1 MEIGLKIRELM
12 VQEKLEIPEIAKK
25 LGKTKQA
32 VYDMLEKK
40 DVNTA
45 LLRDLSKIFNVPIT
59 AFFEESPVS
68 QVSNGNSNV
77 VVGRDNNGSI
87 SIKDCQD
94 KLDDA
99 LLEIKHLKG
108 EIDGKDKLILE
119 KERLIDVLLNYGP
132 SKNKD
137 LSLTVYSTKGPVK
150 IDILQITNIIPS
162 TGKEKEFVD
171 KINSGSGQEYP
182 CCVIQLGK
190 DSLSVLHDSEY
201 IWQLI
206 TEKLSLVLK

>member
-1 MEIGLKIRELM
+1 M
-12 VQEKLEIPEIAKK
+12 VQEKLEIPEVAKK

-108 EIDGKDKLILE
+108 EIEGKDKLILE
-119 KERLIDVLLNYGP
+119 KERLIDVLLNFGP

-150 IDILQITNIIPS
+150 IDILQITNIIPC

-171 KINSGSGQEYP
+171 KINSGSGHEYP

-190 DSLSVLHDSEY
+190 ESLPVLHDSEY
-201 IWQLI
+201 VWQLI

>member
-1 MEIGLKIRELM
+1 MDVNRLKELILNSGLS
-12 VQEKLEIPEIAKK
+12 
-25 LGKTKQA
+25 KQA
-32 VYDMLEKK
+32 IADKCNISRPTLDNLLGGSDAKISTLENLADYFK
-40 DVNTA
+40 V
-45 LLRDLSKIFNVPIT
+45 SVGY
-59 AFFEESPVS
+59 FFDENNVS
-68 QVSNGNSNV
+68 QTCNENLGVM
-77 VVGRDNNGSI
+77 VGRDNNGSI

-94 KLDDA
+94 KLDGA

-190 DSLSVLHDSEY
+190 ESLSVLHDSEY
-201 IWQLI
+201 VWQLI
-206 TEKLSLVLK
+206 TEKISLVLK